1 MTTRVTRS
9 LSPLVLA
16 LLAALVLAACQAI
29 ERLPADV
36 GLAPAPLVTVEMSGG
51 RCVDGPCASQAT
63 LDASGRMVMFD
74 GTETT
79 IPSERV
85 ARIVDSIAATDWSA
99 VMANPFQGECPT
111 AFDGA
116 ERTWTIQTPAGALEI
131 ADCTVAVDYDADPF
145 RLLNEEFFATGG

>member
-1 MTTRVTRS
+1 MSVRIARVA
-9 LSPLVLA
+9 LAFLVM
-16 LLAALVLAACQAI
+16 LVVAACQAI

-51 RCVDGPCASQAT
+51 RCVDGQCASQAT

-74 GTETT
+74 GTEAT

-99 VMANPFQGECPT
+99 IMANPFQGECPT

-116 ERTWTIQTPAGALEI
+116 ELTWTILTPAGALEI
-131 ADCTVAVDYDADPF
+131 ADCTIAVDYDVDPF